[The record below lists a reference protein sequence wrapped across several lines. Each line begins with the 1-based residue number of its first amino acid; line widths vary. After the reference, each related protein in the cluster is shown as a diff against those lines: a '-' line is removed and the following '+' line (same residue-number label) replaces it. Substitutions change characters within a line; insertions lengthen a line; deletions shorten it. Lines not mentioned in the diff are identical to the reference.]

1 MDPEGHAVLQQW
13 EDVVELDPLDRK
25 EVVLPI
31 RRPPETLDRVWNA
44 RDEDWEYPMHCH
56 AEPSQTAAGGLYPGG
71 LVAGWFLAAPGPRQH
86 EEHETFPSQAAFA
99 ANQPHEGS
107 PVTEFRETPEQDLPA
122 QVLQPAAALP
132 GRPGARDVELRGRD
146 LGTQVPRPADQ
157 GHRGR
162 RGPRP
167 ARTLQAGAHDPPP
180 RDGAG
185 PAQRRRRPHVFRGDG
200 LLHLPVEAR
209 DRGAG
214 NPNRGAAG
222 TYFYHCHVNTVLH
235 VQMGMAGALVVDPVV
250 HPDFPVPAGARR
262 SFVDGPLYDV
272 ETEALIAPYAL
283 DPRWHRLD
291 HAAGLSGEDV
301 GLNRFEPRF
310 FYLLGGR
317 LSGARPTADVSSP
330 TQLTINTAAAGY
342 PTLLRMLN
350 LNYFPSRAVFSD
362 SAGRRV
368 RMAELIAHDGR
379 AFRDTS
385 RASDRS
391 PSTHDTADRLL
402 TDAIAFGSAERYDVL
417 LHPPTTGTFF
427 VRVRFQHWATQQILA
442 TRTVGPQR
450 PLRRLGRRRLNERG

>member
-1 MDPEGHAVLQQW
+1 M
-13 EDVVELDPLDRK
+13 
-25 EVVLPI
+25 
-31 RRPPETLDRVWNA
+31 
-44 RDEDWEYPMHCH
+44 
-56 AEPSQTAAGGLYPGG
+56 
-71 LVAGWFLAAPGPRQH
+71 
-86 EEHETFPSQAAFA
+86 
-99 ANQPHEGS
+99 
-107 PVTEFRETPEQDLPA
+107 TEFRETPDKTFLRKFYNRRLRFPD
-122 QVLQPAAALP
+122 
-132 GRPGARDVELRGRD
+132 GREHEMWSFEDE
-146 LGTQVPRPADQ
+146 TS
-157 GHRGR
+157 GR
-162 RGPRP
+162 RFPAPLIRITEGDVVHVRLEPSKRVHTIHHHGMEPDPRN
-167 ARTLQAGAHDPPP
+167 
-180 RDGAG
+180 DGVG
-185 PAQRRRRPHVFRGDG
+185 HTSFEVTGSYTYQWKP
-200 LLHLPVEAR
+200 E
-209 DRGAG
+209 DRACRET
-214 NPNRGAAG
+214 PTRGAAG
-222 TYFYHCHVNTVLH
+222 SYFYHCHVNTVLH

-272 ETEALIAPYAL
+272 ATEALIAPYAL

-317 LSGARPTADVSSP
+317 LSGPRPTADVSSP

-350 LNYFPSRAVFSD
+350 LNYFPSRAVFTD

-385 RASDRS
+385 RTLDRS

-402 TDAIAFGSAERYDVL
+402 TSAIAFGSAERYDVL

-427 VRVRFQHWATQQILA
+427 VRIRFLHWATQQILA
-442 TRTVGPQR
+442 TRTVV
-450 PLRRLGRRRLNERG
+450 LNAR